1 MSMRLF
7 RILRVSDIE
16 DGTFGVFFADY
27 DIPFALTLER
37 NWVQNK
43 KEESCIPMGDYICQ
57 RIVSPKYGD
66 VFEVINVPQRTHIL
80 VHKGN
85 VEDDSKGCILIG
97 EQFGFLKN
105 KVAITHSGD
114 GFNEFMNR
122 LKGVSQ
128 FRLVIE
134 SANHVKK
141 EL

>member
-1 MSMRLF
+1 M
-7 RILRVSDIE
+7 
-16 DGTFGVFFADY
+16 
-27 DIPFALTLER
+27 
-37 NWVQNK
+37 
-43 KEESCIPMGDYICQ
+43 
-57 RIVSPKYGD
+57 
-66 VFEVINVPQRTHIL
+66 

-85 VEDDSKGCILIG
+85 VEDDSKGCILVG

-114 GFNEFMNR
+114 GFYEFMNR